1 MGVDAC
7 TSTPAP
13 EAVPSAAEAETAARD
28 LLRRAGIDVAHLRI
42 TGTSNDWAAQATAA
56 PVLDGTTT
64 QGFDTSIAF
73 GSHGAITSASGW
85 LAEPVKA
92 DTYPLTG
99 VATAISR
106 LNDGRGVL
114 DGYAP
119 VPGLAAD
126 LGTTATG
133 ATEGAAGAEPSTAAP
148 APAVGPSSTTT
159 STTGSAP
166 PTTWGCS
173 IPLASGPASGNSSSS
188 GGGPET
194 TTTVVG
200 DGDAGGSGS
209 GTPRCPSSVCPA
221 PPCPTGQACAESC
234 PSAVCDPVACADP
247 YPGPTVVP
255 VPAETPPTVATTT
268 VTVTSVEL
276 VLAAVDGTDG
286 SIWLVPAYR
295 LAGDDGSTST
305 VLAVDESFVAPATGS
320 SDSSDSSGSPGSSGV
335 LASVGTAVAPD
346 CTAPWM
352 C

>member
-1 MGVDAC
+1 
-7 TSTPAP
+7 
-13 EAVPSAAEAETAARD
+13 
-28 LLRRAGIDVAHLRI
+28 VAHLRI
-42 TGTSNDWAAQATAA
+42 TGTSSDWGTEATAV

-73 GSHGAITSASGW
+73 GSHGAITFASGW
-85 LAEPVKA
+85 LAEPVKG
-92 DTYPLTG
+92 DRYPLTG

-106 LNDGRGVL
+106 LNEGRGIL

-133 ATEGAAGAEPSTAAP
+133 APEGSAGAELPTTVPTP
-148 APAVGPSSTTT
+148 AIDPASTTT
-159 STTGSAP
+159 STQGSAP

-173 IPLASGPASGNSSSS
+173 IPLAPGPASGNSSSS
-188 GGGPET
+188 GGGPAT

-209 GTPRCPSSVCPA
+209 GTPGCPSSVCPA
-221 PPCPTGQACAESC
+221 APCPTGQACAESC
-234 PSAVCDPVACADP
+234 LSAVCDPAACADP

-255 VPAETPPTVATTT
+255 DPADAAPTVGTTT
-268 VTVTSVEL
+268 VVVTSVEL

-305 VLAVDESFVAPATGS
+305 VLAVDESFVAPAS
-320 SDSSDSSGSPGSSGV
+320 S
-335 LASVGTAVAPD
+335 AVAPA